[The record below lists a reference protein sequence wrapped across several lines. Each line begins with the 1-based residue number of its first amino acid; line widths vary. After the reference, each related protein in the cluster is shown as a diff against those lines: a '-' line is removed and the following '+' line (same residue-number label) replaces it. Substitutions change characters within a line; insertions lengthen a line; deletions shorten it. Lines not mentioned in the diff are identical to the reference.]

1 MVSEDPSFSWKNEQI
16 PQFNVNIFL
25 GTGEIQWLQAKP
37 RVSPENFLR
46 NWSTQVTYYE
56 WVLKFSTWRLEGI
69 DSSQPRVLSDSA
81 GLGADTAL
89 LWLGAMLRAWPA
101 HTWVEGLGGGGQS

>member
-1 MVSEDPSFSWKNEQI
+1 MAGKAPSFSWNFSEKLKHLSDI
-16 PQFNVNIFL
+16 
-25 GTGEIQWLQAKP
+25 LQ
-37 RVSPENFLR
+37 VSPKVFN
-46 NWSTQVTYYE
+46 
-56 WVLKFSTWRLEGI
+56 LKTGGGI

-101 HTWVEGLGGGGQS
+101 HTWVEGLGGGGQG